1 MYMMDLRAVPLP
13 IVQDIAL
20 NIIERLVRSGINRD
34 SRALGSNFV
43 LTALTLVNAEAAIA
57 LPWLFQSVL

>member
-1 MYMMDLRAVPLP
+1 MIDLRVVPLP

-20 NIIERLVRSGINRD
+20 VIIERLVRSGINRD
-34 SRALGSNFV
+34 SRALGANFV